1 MVEFTVT
8 VPFGTGGGYYIN
20 GVQKPIV
27 PVVTGGTFRFNQNHS
42 SNNNHPLILSTTT
55 STGGII
61 SSGVSYYLDGA
72 SNQANY
78 TNTSLFNAATVRYIE
93 ITVAQTSDF
102 YYLCNVHGSG
112 MGNVMD
118 VTSNTWSALTW
129 NAGNWSDQNNINL
142 TLTGINLTTSLNSV
156 DAFPNEGWG
165 SDRWGI
171 ENWGESGL
179 NVTVTGNSLSTTV
192 GGPAFGWGQSSWN
205 SSELNWN
212 GFSNVTVALGQQV
225 DVTGIGLTVTLN
237 SVTEIITVD
246 AFLTGINLTTT
257 LGTVDADPDAS
268 VTGIELTSSTGTLLG
283 YNRQGW
289 GRFYWGEEVWNGD
302 GIAATATVT
311 GQELTIVQG
320 TVEAS
325 INALVNVSSV
335 ASVGWGVVG
344 WGLQGWNASQ
354 EDIAMTINQGEVD
367 PSPDATVTGIGM
379 TCDLAIG
386 TVIIGTANVDVTG
399 TQLTLEL
406 GTASG
411 EAITLVDVT
420 GTALTLDLGTVF
432 AGGNTEVD
440 ITGNILTITQNSAS
454 VQSWTK
460 INTGTVVT
468 WTEIDTAA

>member
-8 VPFGTGGGYYIN
+8 VPGGTGGGYYID

-27 PVVTGGTFRFNQNHS
+27 PVVTGGTFRFNQNAA
-42 SNNNHPLILSTTT
+42 NNNGHPLILSTTT
-55 STGGII
+55 STAGII

-72 SNQANY
+72 SNSTNY
-78 TNTSLFNAATVRYIE
+78 RNTSLFNAASVRYIE

-102 YYLCNVHGSG
+102 YYLCNVHGFS
-112 MGNVMD
+112 MGNNMD

-129 NAGNWSDQNNINL
+129 NAGQWNDQTDIDFIP
-142 TLTGINLTTSLNSV
+142 TGINLTTALNSV

-179 NVTVTGNSLSTTV
+179 KITVTGNALTASV
-192 GGPAFGWGQSSWN
+192 GGPAFDWGESSWN
-205 SSELNWN
+205 SSELSWN
-212 GFSNVTVALGQQV
+212 GFSNVTIALGQQV
-225 DVTGIGLTVTLN
+225 DVTGIVLTVNLN
-237 SVTEIITVD
+237 SVIEVITVD
-246 AFLTGINLTTT
+246 AFPSGIELTTIA
-257 LGTVDADPDAS
+257 GTVDIDPDAS
-268 VTGIELTSSTGTLLG
+268 VTGIELTSVTGTILG

-289 GRFYWGEEVWNGD
+289 GRFFWGEEVWNGD
-302 GIAATATVT
+302 GIAANASVT
-311 GQELTIVQG
+311 GQELTIAQG
-320 TVEAS
+320 TVEAG
-325 INALVNVSSV
+325 INALVDLT
-335 ASVGWGVVG
+335 GEI
-344 WGLQGWNASQ
+344 L
-354 EDIAMTINQGEVD
+354 TITEGEVD

-379 TCDLAIG
+379 TCDLAVG
-386 TVIIGTANVDVTG
+386 TVIIGTADISVTG
-399 TQLTLEL
+399 INLTIGL

-420 GTALTLDLGTVF
+420 GIGLTLDLGTAF
-432 AGGNTEVD
+432 GGAEVNVD
-440 ITGNILTITQNSAS
+440 VTGNILTIAQNSIS

>member
-20 GVQKPIV
+20 GVQKPVV
-27 PVVTGGTFRFNQNHS
+27 PVVTGGTFRFNQNDS

-102 YYLCNVHGSG
+102 YYICNVHGSG

-118 VTSNTWSALTW
+118 VTSNTWSALSW
-129 NAGNWSDQNNINL
+129 NQGAWNNQGDQIVNITGNL
-142 TLTGINLTTSLNSV
+142 LTTS
-156 DAFPNEGWG
+156 
-165 SDRWGI
+165 I
-171 ENWGESGL
+171 
-179 NVTVTGNSLSTTV
+179 

-205 SSELNWN
+205 SSELNWG

-320 TVEAS
+320 TVEAG
-325 INALVNVSSV
+325 INALVDVSSV

-354 EDIAMTINQGEVD
+354 EDIAMDINQGEVD

-399 TQLTLEL
+399 TQLTFGL

-432 AGGNTEVD
+432 AGANTDVD
-440 ITGNILTITQNSAS
+440 VTGNILTITQNSAS

>member
-8 VPFGTGGGYYIN
+8 VPGGTGGGYYID
-20 GVQKPIV
+20 GVQKPVV
-27 PVVTGGTFRFNQNHS
+27 PVVTGGTFRFNQNAAT
-42 SNNNHPLILSTTT
+42 NNGHPLILSTTT
-55 STGGII
+55 STAGII

-72 SNQANY
+72 SNSTNY
-78 TNTSLFNAATVRYIE
+78 RNTALFNAASVRYIG

-102 YYLCNVHGSG
+102 YYLCNVHGFS
-112 MGNVMD
+112 MGNNMD

-129 NAGNWSDQNNINL
+129 NVGNWSDQNDINL
-142 TLTGINLTTSLNSV
+142 TLTGINLTTALNSV

-179 NVTVTGNSLSTTV
+179 KITVTGNALTTTI
-192 GGPAFGWGQSSWN
+192 GGPAFGWSESSWN
-205 SSELNWN
+205 SSELSWS
-212 GFSNVTVALGQQV
+212 GFSQPTIAIGQQV
-225 DVTGIGLTVTLN
+225 DITGIGLTVNLN
-237 SVTEIITVD
+237 SVTEVITVD
-246 AFLTGINLTTT
+246 AFPSGIELTTIA
-257 LGTVDADPDAS
+257 GTVDIDPDAS
-268 VTGIELTSSTGTLLG
+268 VTGIELTSATGTLLG

-302 GIAATATVT
+302 GIAANASVT
-311 GQELTIVQG
+311 GQELTIAQG
-320 TVEAS
+320 TVEAG
-325 INALVNVSSV
+325 INALVDVSSI
-335 ASVGWGVVG
+335 AAVGWGVVG
-344 WGLQGWNASQ
+344 WGQQGWNASQ

-367 PSPDATVTGIGM
+367 PSPDAIVTGIGM
-379 TCDLAIG
+379 TCDLAVG
-386 TVIIGTANVDVTG
+386 TVIIGTANIDVTG
-399 TQLTLEL
+399 IDLTVGL

-420 GTALTLDLGTVF
+420 GIALTLDLGTAF
-432 AGGNTEVD
+432 GGASVEVD
-440 ITGNILTITQNSAS
+440 TTGNILTIAQNSIS